1 MWFLVPLMYLM
12 LYTGNHATKVMENA
26 RVMEVTVTENA
37 RFTEGH
43 GIRRDMG
50 YGGTWDMEE
59 MEDAEDAED
68 DAWRVDCIVRMGYI
82 RALGISHV

>member
-1 MWFLVPLMYLM
+1 
-12 LYTGNHATKVMENA
+12 
-26 RVMEVTVTENA
+26 
-37 RFTEGH
+37 
-43 GIRRDMG
+43 
-50 YGGTWDMEE
+50 MEE

>member
-1 MWFLVPLMYLM
+1 VWFLVPLMYLM

-50 YGGTWDMEE
+50 YGETWDTEVHGI
-59 MEDAEDAED
+59 
-68 DAWRVDCIVRMGYI
+68 WRKWRMRRMRRMMLGGWIV
-82 RALGISHV
+82 